1 MTAPRLVTA
10 VATALLA
17 GGVLV
22 GCGGGSSKVVNTPTT
37 SVTASASPTSSGTAS
52 ATSSSGRPQPTLTVS
67 PATNLKDQQVVQVT
81 VSGFSPNEALQVIEC
96 AQKGNSTGPGDCNLT
111 AMTGATS
118 DANGAVATDLTV
130 VRGPFGAN
138 NIVCS
143 AQQPCLVS
151 VTQAS
156 LSPTE
161 EADGTIQ
168 FATS

>member
-1 MTAPRLVTA
+1 MTVPRLVTTV
-10 VATALLA
+10 VATVLV

-22 GCGGGSSKVVNTPTT
+22 GCGSGSSKVVNTPTT
-37 SVTASASPTSSGTAS
+37 SVTGSSSPASSGAAAPSASGK
-52 ATSSSGRPQPTLTVS
+52 RQPALTIA
-67 PATNLKDQQVVQVT
+67 PATNLKDQQVVHVT
-81 VSGFSPNEALQVIEC
+81 GFGFSPNEALQVIEC
-96 AQKGNSTGPGDCNLT
+96 AQKGDSTGPGDCNLT

-118 DANGAVATDLTV
+118 DANGAVSTDLTV

-161 EADGTIQ
+161 EADATIQ